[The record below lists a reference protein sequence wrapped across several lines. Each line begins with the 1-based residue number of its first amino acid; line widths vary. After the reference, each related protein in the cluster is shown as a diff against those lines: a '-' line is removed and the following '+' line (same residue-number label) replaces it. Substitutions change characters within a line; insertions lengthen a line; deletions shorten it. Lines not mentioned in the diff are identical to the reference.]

1 MADKSKNFGNKVANF
16 GKKFIGGLLFD
27 DLPEASAV
35 SKPDRLEYPFHDTQ
49 DYKSCIQF
57 GLIDEE
63 PVDLSALIG
72 FSSIFGKNETVE
84 GEEEVDGV
92 TGATKKSTENGTDDI
107 KNQEDAEDTKGEKSE
122 FKPIIRKINE
132 SNPPLITTEG
142 PVKLYLPQAIP
153 FRDTASYDN
162 ADLGLGGAVV
172 EAGPNAGQGLIRS
185 LFEGTGRTLGSAF
198 VGGMGSEQLGRLAL
212 TKLSVSKYL
221 GGEGSQ
227 LAVKKAAGVTTNP
240 NTRSLFKSVALR
252 EFAFQFKFIPLS
264 EQEHDHV
271 ISIIN
276 FFRTEL
282 YPEDIIVNEGNDFS
296 ASVGFRFPNRFNIRI
311 LYNDVENPNTPRIL
325 PCYLRDVTTTYNPSD
340 QAMHADG
347 RFSEIDMSL
356 AFTETRTLSKKDV
369 IKEGY

>member
-63 PVDLSALIG
+63 PVDLGALIG
-72 FSSIFGKNETVE
+72 FSSVFSKNETVE
-84 GEEEVDGV
+84 GEE
-92 TGATKKSTENGTDDI
+92 KENGEENGTGENETDDI
-107 KNQEDAEDTKGEKSE
+107 KTLEDAEETKGENSE

-153 FRDTASYDN
+153 FRDTASYEN
-162 ADLGLGGAVV
+162 VDLGPSGALA
-172 EAGPNAGQGLIRS
+172 EAGGNAASSLIDS
-185 LFEGTGRTLGSAF
+185 LLSG
-198 VGGMGSEQLGRLAL
+198 VGATASSLMSGESQAPELARLAM
-212 TKLSVSKYL
+212 TKLSVAKYL
-221 GGEGSQ
+221 GGEGTA
-227 LAVKKAAGVTTNP
+227 LAVKQASGVTLNP

-264 EQEHDHV
+264 KQEHDTV
-271 ISIIN
+271 KDIIA
-276 FFRTEL
+276 FFRENL
-282 YPEDIIVNEGNDFS
+282 YPENININVGDQT
-296 ASVGFRFPNRFNIRI
+296 ASIGYKFPKRFHLKI
-311 LYNDVENPNTPRIL
+311 LYDDRENFNAPKIL
-325 PCYLRDVTTTYNPSD
+325 PCYLRDVTTTFNPSN
-340 QAMHADG
+340 QSMHANG
-347 RFSEIDMSL
+347 EFGEIDMSL
-356 AFTETRTLSKKDV
+356 AFTETRTLAKNDV
-369 IKEGY
+369 VEGGF

>member
-27 DLPEASAV
+27 DLPEASQT
-35 SKPDRLEYPFHDTQ
+35 STPDRYEYPLHDTQ
-49 DYKSCIQF
+49 DYKSCIEF
-57 GLIDEE
+57 SVLEE
-63 PVDLSALIG
+63 EQVNLSELIG
-72 FSSIFGKNETVE
+72 IGINFGKNETIE
-84 GEEEVDGV
+84 KGDEENDNNTEEDIEQ
-92 TGATKKSTENGTDDI
+92 ATTISERIKQNKNAESTRG
-107 KNQEDAEDTKGEKSE
+107 EDAELQTQKGKTNLQN
-122 FKPIIRKINE
+122 INA
-132 SNPPLITTEG
+132 NKK
-142 PVKLYLPQAIP
+142 VKMYLPQAIP

-311 LYNDVENPNTPRIL
+311 LYNDVENQNTPRIL

>member
-153 FRDTASYDN
+153 FRDTASYEN
-162 ADLGLGGAVV
+162 ADLGAAGGLA
-172 EAGPNAGQGLIRS
+172 EAGGNASSSLIGS
-185 LFEGTGRTLGSAF
+185 LLSGVGTTASSLMSNNSQAP
-198 VGGMGSEQLGRLAL
+198 ELARLAM
-212 TKLSVSKYL
+212 TKLSISKYL
-221 GGEGSQ
+221 GGEGTA
-227 LAVKKAAGVTTNP
+227 LAVKQASGVTLNP

-264 EQEHDHV
+264 KQEHDKV
-271 ISIIN
+271 RDIIA
-276 FFRTEL
+276 FFRENL
-282 YPEDIIVNEGNDFS
+282 YPENININIGDQT
-296 ASVGFRFPNRFNIRI
+296 ASIGYKFPKRFHLKI
-311 LYNDVENPNTPRIL
+311 LYDDRENFNAPKIL
-325 PCYLRDVTTTYNPSD
+325 PCYLRDVTTTFNPSN
-340 QAMHADG
+340 QAMHANG
-347 RFSEIDMSL
+347 EFGEIDMSL
-356 AFTETRTLSKKDV
+356 AFTETRTLAKNDV
-369 IKEGY
+369 VEGGF